1 MNINMRDQNSRD
13 VFFIVLGFI
22 MAIVSVLIFVLVFP
36 FEILSM
42 RFLFLGFVTVPFIVN
57 GMAHLVHFCT
67 DRFKS
72 VDPNLFL
79 AIICL
84 AITIISVVIGV
95 ISYINDDS
103 FMGILR
109 GLEAELIW
117 FFISL
122 PSFVMTVVHFIIS
135 YINLIKK
142 TKNN

>member
-1 MNINMRDQNSRD
+1 MNINMHDQNSRD
-13 VFFIVLGFI
+13 VVFIVLGFI
-22 MAIVSVLIFVLVFP
+22 MAIVSVLIFVFIFS

-79 AIICL
+79 ALICL
-84 AITIISVVIGV
+84 AITIISAVIGW
-95 ISYINDDS
+95 ISYMNDHS

-117 FFISL
+117 FFVSL
-122 PSFVMTVVHFIIS
+122 PSLVMTIIHFIIS
-135 YINLIKK
+135 YIKIMKNKK
-142 TKNN
+142 AE